1 MEAGCTYDDE
11 IKLGCTNISGNFEQ
25 NVLHLYYSLQSP
37 FDGTLYCRAENPNFD
52 ISYEHEIMILL
63 SGQGDFGDPEFI
75 NVFECTCE
83 GDLCNSACKQTTA
96 ICNSASK
103 QTIAAVF
110 TWAFVVFAS
119 VIL

>member
-1 MEAGCTYDDE
+1 MRLRFRAGGKG
-11 IKLGCTNISGNFEQ
+11 IKI
-25 NVLHLYYSLQSP
+25 V
-37 FDGTLYCRAENPNFD
+37 
-52 ISYEHEIMILL
+52 L
-63 SGQGDFGDPEFI
+63 SGQGDFGDPEFQ

-96 ICNSASK
+96 LCNSASK

-110 TWAFVVFAS
+110 TCAFVVFAS

>member
-1 MEAGCTYDDE
+1 MGAPILQVMLNKMFC
-11 IKLGCTNISGNFEQ
+11 ISTI
-25 NVLHLYYSLQSP
+25 LYNL
-37 FDGTLYCRAENPNFD
+37 LLMAHCRDENPNFD
-52 ISYEHEIMILL
+52 IGYEHEIMILL

-103 QTIAAVF
+103 KTIAAVF